1 MRLSVSDIAWDPS
14 EDQDALKELARLGVD
29 GVEIAPTIVWPG
41 WEGANVD
48 NAMRYR
54 HRVAD
59 AGLVCSSVQ
68 AILFGRRGLSL
79 FGDESEFQTLQ
90 EHMALIADIS
100 AALGARVAV
109 FGSPANRRRGE
120 LSAETAMQIATERLR
135 AIGDIFAGATSL
147 LCIEPNPPEY
157 GCDFITTAEEA
168 VELARLVDS
177 DGFGVHLDAGA
188 LILSGGDL
196 EGSIR
201 QTAPVLEHFHISQP
215 NLLAFDTHDP
225 RHFVLGAALRTVR
238 YKGWRSIEL
247 RPPADGLDHLGPA
260 VALARAAY
268 AETDAA
274 VESR

>member
-1 MRLSVSDIAWDPS
+1 VRLSVSDIAWDPS
-14 EDQDALKELARLGVD
+14 EDQNALKELARLGVD

-59 AGLVCSSVQ
+59 AGLVCSSIQ

-79 FGDESEFQTLQ
+79 FGDKSEFQTLQ
-90 EHMALIADIS
+90 EHMALVADIS

-135 AIGDIFAGATSL
+135 AIGDIFAAATSL

-247 RPPADGLDHLGPA
+247 RPPADGLDHLAPA

-268 AETDAA
+268 AESNAA